1 MTIFLTVIVILTMAK
16 IVIPFIWN
24 VCIADLV
31 NVIISPFTDWRVSK
45 MKK

>member
-1 MTIFLTVIVILTMAK
+1 MTIFLTVIVILMMAK

-31 NVIISPFTDWRVSK
+31 NIIISPFTDWRLPK